1 MVSGEEM
8 GDAGGLLA
16 TPVCVGGGAENNV
29 NFIQLTDYI
38 TKTLSASFIE

>member
-1 MVSGEEM
+1 MVGGEEM
-8 GDAGGLLA
+8 GGARGLLA
-16 TPVCVGGGAENNV
+16 TPASVGGGAENNV